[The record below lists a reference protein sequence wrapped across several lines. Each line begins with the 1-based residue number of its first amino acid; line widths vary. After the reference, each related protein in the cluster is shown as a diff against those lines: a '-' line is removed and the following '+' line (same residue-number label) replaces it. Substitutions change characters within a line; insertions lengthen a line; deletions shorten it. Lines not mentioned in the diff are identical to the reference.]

1 MRAILTYHSLDSSG
15 SPISLPPSVFRRHM
29 EWLQEGRV
37 RVVSVAELVALPAD
51 ADAVSLTFDDGFAN
65 FASEAAPLLRANGYP
80 ATVFIVTG
88 HVGTDNRWRGRGE
101 AGIPVLPLLGWDALG
116 RLRESGIDLAAHT
129 RTHPRLTALGT
140 AALDE
145 ELGAAKEEIR
155 RRSGAAAEGFAYPYG
170 EVDGRVTAAAAR
182 YYRWACTTELRPLGS
197 RDAEML
203 LPRLDAWYFQN
214 PARLSGWGTPAFRA
228 WLWGRRQG
236 RRLRRSLLAREH
248 R

>member
-15 SPISLPPSVFRRHM
+15 SPISLPPAVFRRHL
-29 EWLQEGRV
+29 EWLGEGRV
-37 RVVSVAELVALPAD
+37 RVVSVPELAALPED

-80 ATVFIVTG
+80 ATVFIVPG
-88 HVGTDNRWRGRGE
+88 HVGADNRWRGHGD
-101 AGIPVLPLLGWDALG
+101 AGIPVLPLLDWDALG
-116 RLRESGIDLAAHT
+116 RLRESGIELGAHT
-129 RTHPRLTALGT
+129 RTHPHLTVLDP
-140 AALDE
+140 AALEE
-145 ELGAAKEEIR
+145 ELAAAREEIR

-170 EVDGRVTAAAAR
+170 EVDARVAAAVGR
-182 YYRWACTTELRPLGS
+182 SYLWACTTEFRPLGS
-197 RDAEML
+197 RDASML
-203 LPRLDAWYFQN
+203 LPRLDAWYFRN

-236 RRLRRSLLAREH
+236 RRLRRSFLAPER